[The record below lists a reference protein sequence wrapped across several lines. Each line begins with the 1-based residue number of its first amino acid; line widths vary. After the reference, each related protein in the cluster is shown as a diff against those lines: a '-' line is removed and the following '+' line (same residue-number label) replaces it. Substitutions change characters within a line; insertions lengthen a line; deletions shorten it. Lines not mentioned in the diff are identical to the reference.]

1 MVFLMNAI
9 VKTETYQFQK
19 KYIQAT
25 ICIIKLFHTFA
36 HVNFVHIQAGLLS
49 KAVTEDIAA
58 ITGNPAFTKAFISE
72 QFE

>member
-1 MVFLMNAI
+1 MLLLKQKHIGFR
-9 VKTETYQFQK
+9 K

-36 HVNFVHIQAGLLS
+36 HVSFVHIQAGLLS

-72 QFE
+72 